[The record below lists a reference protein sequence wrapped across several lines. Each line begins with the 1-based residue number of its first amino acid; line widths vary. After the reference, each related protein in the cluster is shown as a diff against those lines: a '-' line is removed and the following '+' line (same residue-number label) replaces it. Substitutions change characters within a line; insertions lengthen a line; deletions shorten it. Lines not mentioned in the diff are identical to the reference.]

1 MSEEN
6 KITVTKE
13 EELEKVNGG
22 LGRDEKKQIFNL
34 TAGYYFDSNRYIYLP
49 NNCSG
54 IGATAVSVIV
64 YILQSDGYLHRDN
77 ARSFS
82 TFAAVAKMQ
91 KLSPEDVPPIS
102 GQ

>member
-6 KITVTKE
+6 NKVELKAK
-13 EELEKVNGG
+13 ELEKVNGG
-22 LGRDEKKQIFNL
+22 LGRDKIQNINL
-34 TAGYYFDSNRYIYLP
+34 TAGYYTGSSRYIYLP

-54 IGATAVSVIV
+54 IAVNTVNAIV

-77 ARSFS
+77 TRSFI
-82 TFAAVAKMQ
+82 TFAAVAEMQ
-91 KLSPEDVPPIS
+91 KLSPEDVPPIF